1 MAQGIS
7 VMLSED
13 QSNALKQEIYTIV
26 TKSIE
31 DARRD
36 AALDKQY
43 LKRKDAIKFAGVSGS
58 TYDSWLLPSHKIQ
71 GVVLYAKK
79 DILDFIE
86 NH

>member
-1 MAQGIS
+1 MAIS

-13 QSNALKQEIYTIV
+13 QSDALKHEIYTIV
-26 TKSIE
+26 TKGIE

-36 AALDKQY
+36 AGLDKQY
-43 LKRKDAIKFAGVSGS
+43 LKRKDAYKYAGVSGS
-58 TYDSWLLPSHKIQ
+58 TFDSWFIPSHKIQ
-71 GVVLYAKK
+71 GVVLYSKK